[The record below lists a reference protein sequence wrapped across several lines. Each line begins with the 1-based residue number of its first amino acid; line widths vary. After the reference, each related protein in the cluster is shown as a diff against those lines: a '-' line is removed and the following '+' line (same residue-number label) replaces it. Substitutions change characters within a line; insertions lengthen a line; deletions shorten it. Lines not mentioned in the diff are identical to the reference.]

1 VSITSEVSDAV
12 RGERYVHP
20 MATLTSS
27 AGVGP
32 LLRDWR
38 SRRRL
43 SQMELALD
51 ADVSARHLSFVET
64 GRSKPSRELLLQLAE
79 HLEVPLRERNALLL
93 AAGYAPAYAE
103 RPLGDEAM
111 APVLEA
117 LERLLK
123 GHEPFP
129 AVAVDRQWELVS
141 ANAPALALLTD
152 GIAPHLL
159 EPPANTLRISLHPEG
174 LAPRIVNLAEY
185 SSHLLHLV
193 DREAAATGDP
203 ALVALR
209 EELAGYPGVDARP
222 RPHDPAESLFIPLRL
237 RGPNGAELS
246 FFSTIARFGTALDV
260 TVAELAIESF
270 FPADEATAALVTG
283 SGKGV

>member
-1 VSITSEVSDAV
+1 MTAIT
-12 RGERYVHP
+12 
-20 MATLTSS
+20 TS
-27 AGVGP
+27 AGVGA

-51 ADVSARHLSFVET
+51 ANVSARHLSFVET
-64 GRSKPSRELLLQLAE
+64 GRSKPSRELVLQLAE

-93 AAGYAPAYAE
+93 AAGYAPAYAQ
-103 RPLGDEAM
+103 RALGDEAM
-111 APVLEA
+111 APVREA

-152 GIAPHLL
+152 GVAPELL
-159 EPPANTLRISLHPEG
+159 EPPANTLRISLHPDG
-174 LAPRIVNLAEY
+174 LAPRIANLAEY

-193 DREAAATGDP
+193 DSEAAATGDP
-203 ALVALR
+203 ALVALH
-209 EELAGYPGVDARP
+209 EELASYPGVDASP
-222 RPHDPAESLFIPLRL
+222 RPPHPANNLFIPLKL
-237 RGPNGAELS
+237 RAPGGGELS

-270 FPADEATAALVTG
+270 FPADAATAAALRG
-283 SGKGV
+283 

>member
-1 VSITSEVSDAV
+1 MTAIS
-12 RGERYVHP
+12 
-20 MATLTSS
+20 SS
-27 AGVGP
+27 AGVGG

-38 SRRRL
+38 SRRRM

-64 GRSKPSRELLLQLAE
+64 GRSKPSRELVLQLAD
-79 HLEVPLRERNALLL
+79 HLDVPLRERNALLL
-93 AAGYAPAYAE
+93 AAGYAPAYGE
-103 RPLGDEAM
+103 RPLADETM
-111 APVLEA
+111 APVREA
-117 LERLLK
+117 LERLLE

-141 ANAPALALLTD
+141 ANEPALRLLTT
-152 GIAPHLL
+152 GIAPSLL

-193 DREAAATGDP
+193 DREAAASGDP
-203 ALVALR
+203 ALVALH
-209 EELAGYPGVDARP
+209 EELRGYPGVDASP
-222 RPHDPAESLFIPLRL
+222 VAPDAAGSLFIPLRL
-237 RGPNGAELS
+237 RGPDDTELS

-260 TVAELAIESF
+260 TIAELAIESF
-270 FPADEATAALVTG
+270 FPADEKTAALL
-283 SGKGV
+283 KGV

>member
-1 VSITSEVSDAV
+1 MAITSEVKDAP
-12 RGERYVHP
+12 RRARYVRR
-20 MATLTSS
+20 MTAISSS
-27 AGVGP
+27 AGVGA

-64 GRSKPSRELLLQLAE
+64 GRSKPSRDLVLQLAD
-79 HLEVPLRERNALLL
+79 HLDVPLRERNALLL

-103 RPLGDEAM
+103 RALGDEAM
-111 APVLEA
+111 APVRDA

-152 GIAPHLL
+152 GVAPELL
-159 EPPANTLRISLHPEG
+159 EPPANTLRISLHPDG
-174 LAPRIVNLAEY
+174 LAPRIANLAEY

-193 DREAAATGDP
+193 DSEAAATGDP
-203 ALVALR
+203 ALVALH
-209 EELAGYPGVDARP
+209 EELAGYPGVDPSP
-222 RPHDPAESLFIPLRL
+222 RPHDPANNLFIPLKL
-237 RGPNGAELS
+237 RAPGGGELS

-270 FPADEATAALVTG
+270 FPADAATAAAVRG
-283 SGKGV
+283 

>member
-1 VSITSEVSDAV
+1 MTAIST
-12 RGERYVHP
+12 
-20 MATLTSS
+20 S
-27 AGVGP
+27 AGIGP
-32 LLRDWR
+32 LLREWR

-64 GRSKPSRELLLQLAE
+64 GRSKPSRELVLQLADQ
-79 HLEVPLRERNALLL
+79 LEVPLRERNALLL
-93 AAGYAPAYAE
+93 AAGYAPAYAQ
-103 RPLGDEAM
+103 RALGDEAM
-111 APVLEA
+111 APVREA

-141 ANAPALALLTD
+141 ANAPALAMLAD
-152 GIAPHLL
+152 GVDPALL
-159 EPPANTLRISLHPEG
+159 EPPVNTLRVTLHPAG
-174 LAPRIVNLAEY
+174 LAPRITNLAEY

-193 DREAAATGDP
+193 AHEAAASGDP
-203 ALVALR
+203 ALVALH
-209 EELAGYPGVDARP
+209 EELRGYPGVDP
-222 RPHDPAESLFIPLRL
+222 SPPPPDPARSLFIPLQL
-237 RGPNGAELS
+237 GELH

-270 FPADEATAALVTG
+270 FPADAQTAAALRG
-283 SGKGV
+283 

>member
-1 VSITSEVSDAV
+1 MTAI
-12 RGERYVHP
+12 
-20 MATLTSS
+20 TSS

-64 GRSKPSRELLLQLAE
+64 GRSKPSRELVLQLAD

-93 AAGYAPAYAE
+93 AAGYAPAYAQ

-111 APVLEA
+111 SPVRDA

-129 AVAVDRQWELVS
+129 AVAVDRQWELVMP
-141 ANAPALALLTD
+141 NAPALALLSD
-152 GIAPHLL
+152 GVAPELL
-159 EPPANTLRISLHPEG
+159 EPPANTLRISLHPDG
-174 LAPRIVNLAEY
+174 LAPRIANLAEY
-185 SSHLLHLV
+185 SAHLLQLV
-193 DREAAATGDP
+193 AHETAATGDP
-203 ALVALR
+203 ALVALH
-209 EELAGYPGVDARP
+209 EELRGYPGVDAHPP
-222 RPHDPAESLFIPLRL
+222 RHDPANSLFIPLRL
-237 RGPNGAELS
+237 RTPDGGELS

-270 FPADEATAALVTG
+270 FPADAATAQALHAY
-283 SGKGV
+283 

>member
-1 VSITSEVSDAV
+1 MTAIST
-12 RGERYVHP
+12 
-20 MATLTSS
+20 S
-27 AGVGP
+27 AGVGG

-64 GRSKPSRELLLQLAE
+64 GRSKPSRALVLQLAD

-93 AAGYAPAYAE
+93 AAGYAPAYAQ
-103 RPLGDEAM
+103 RALGDEAM
-111 APVLEA
+111 MPVRDA
-117 LERLLK
+117 LEQLLK

-129 AVAVDRQWELVS
+129 AVAIDRQWELVS

-152 GIAPHLL
+152 GVSPELL
-159 EPPANTLRISLHPEG
+159 EPPVNTLRVTLHPEG
-174 LAPRIVNLAEY
+174 LAPRIVNLGEY

-193 DREAAATGDP
+193 EHEAAATGDP
-203 ALVALR
+203 ALVALH
-209 EELAGYPGVDARP
+209 EELRGYPGVEAAP
-222 RPHDPAESLFIPLRL
+222 PPHEPANSLFIPLQL
-237 RGPNGAELS
+237 GEFS

-270 FPADEATAALVTG
+270 FPADERTAAALAR
-283 SGKGV
+283 K

>member
-1 VSITSEVSDAV
+1 MTAISTS
-12 RGERYVHP
+12 G
-20 MATLTSS
+20 
-27 AGVGP
+27 GVGS

-38 SRRRL
+38 ARRRL

-64 GRSKPSRELLLQLAE
+64 GRSKPSRDLVLQLAD

-111 APVLEA
+111 APVRDA

-129 AVAVDRQWELVS
+129 AVAVDRQWELVA
-141 ANAPALALLTD
+141 ANGPALALLTD
-152 GIAPHLL
+152 GVAPELL
-159 EPPANTLRISLHPEG
+159 EPPANTLRVSLHPDG
-174 LAPRIVNLAEY
+174 LAPRIANLAEY

-193 DREAAATGDP
+193 AREAAATGDP
-203 ALVALR
+203 ALLALH
-209 EELAGYPGVDARP
+209 EELRAYPGVVDET
-222 RPHDPAESLFIPLRL
+222 PHDPTGALFLPLRL
-237 RGPNGAELS
+237 RAGDAELS
-246 FFSTIARFGTALDV
+246 FFSTLATFGTALDV
-260 TVAELAIESF
+260 TVAELRIESF
-270 FPADEATAALVTG
+270 YPANEATAAALR
-283 SGKGV
+283 

>member
-1 VSITSEVSDAV
+1 
-12 RGERYVHP
+12 
-20 MATLTSS
+20 M
-27 AGVGP
+27 
-32 LLRDWR
+32 
-38 SRRRL
+38 
-43 SQMELALD
+43 
-51 ADVSARHLSFVET
+51 
-64 GRSKPSRELLLQLAE
+64 QLAD

-111 APVLEA
+111 APVRGA

-129 AVAVDRQWELVS
+129 AVAVDRQWELVA
-141 ANAPALALLTD
+141 ANEPALALLTD
-152 GIAPHLL
+152 GIAPELL
-159 EPPANTLRISLHPEG
+159 EPPANTLRISLHPDG
-174 LAPRIVNLAEY
+174 LAPRIANLAEY

-193 DREAAATGDP
+193 AREAAATADP
-203 ALVALR
+203 ALVALH
-209 EELAGYPGVDARP
+209 EELATYPGVDANP

-237 RGPNGAELS
+237 TTPAGELA

-270 FPADEATAALVTG
+270 FPADDKTAAALRA
-283 SGKGV
+283 